1 MRQYIL
7 NALLLMAFPT
17 LMQAQVLKLYYRMDA
32 KIFQP
37 TEVKEISGIDSITLA
52 KDRNGRFNN
61 YFYAKG
67 VEGTATTY
75 GSFEEVGSMRVVSV
89 TDQRTI
95 WDALT
100 EAGNYTYFQRMIDD
114 YDKLQPAAEGQRS
127 MREILSGWNDG
138 EVYAANDAAWEVFFA
153 ENAKLP
159 EGHPW
164 HNATSYD
171 RLSDAQKMMLAAS
184 SNTPSYGES
193 EARTYAKGLFLR
205 NNALFSPTENV
216 IQIQESD
223 MPHTYSTTEKDY
235 WARFRTENGGK
246 GHILLGDFESP
257 MTTIITKEW
266 CQKNAVREGDFAI
279 ITGNKQSDLSKM
291 NNAKVVNELETDNG
305 AVNSVSRPI
314 VPLANMAEVIR
325 TNGRT
330 NIFSH
335 ILDRFSAP
343 FYDETL
349 TQAMRDEMSN
359 KGISW
364 EDSVFV
370 KRYFSTL
377 SCGHNE
383 LNSEPGPDNTLVP
396 YNPYKDESGTGYI
409 RTLKFDPAWNGY
421 YDEARPEE
429 DIAAMY
435 VPSDAA
441 MWRFFTEGIGKSL
454 IMTYTTPTEAY
465 ANTDSLFSAID
476 QIPVSIMQT
485 FVNTIMMR
493 SFRGSVPSKMTSV
506 LGEGMDQVFYPED
519 AEKIDTCLLASNG
532 AVYVMDEVYGPAD
545 YTAVIA
551 PAYINNTNKIIKWA
565 IYDGSTGSD
574 YMKTYFYTYLKAPQ
588 TNLTFFLPS
597 DEAMQYCYDPT
608 SFESTTKRL
617 IQFGYKNQA
626 FPITSKCINYDPATG
641 VIGRAITGQGAAIS
655 TGTGSETT
663 NRLKDILESHTIVH
677 NIDSGQ
683 DNIRGENE
691 YFLTKNGNAVK
702 VIRDAEGHIVQALGG
717 FQLENQ
723 RQNITSEHPGI
734 ETCNIT
740 KAFEGLKNGQTYI
753 LDAPLI
759 PTYRSVYSILT
770 NDEGYQGKTD
780 EEWYAEDPYAKFFQ
794 LCECDENIVYR
805 CGLVPLKDPKTG
817 QNTSTSERNSGIK
830 KFRIFG
836 DASSGLYG
844 LDKNVQ
850 FFNNYHYTVFVPTN
864 EAVQAAIDNGLP
876 TWEEIAADDSAMQV
890 VTDQLDS
897 LRAVLDAPDYVPT
910 AADSALYNTL
920 FPQAQKDSVML
931 QAKITYLTNF
941 IRYHFFDNT
950 VFLDKMAM
958 EEREF
963 VTSSYDNE
971 NGLFCK
977 AHVKRVK
984 EGGQSVLYVCDDA
997 RVLDANGNKTSTL
1010 IHNWIPTTGEP
1021 NVMARD
1027 IICSSTPV
1035 GVPMS
1040 TSSKKITLDASST
1053 AVIHSIGQTLNHTA
1067 LVGGRHDSQW
1077 ATMGAAKKYL
1087 KRFGVI
1093 RDTH

>member
-52 KDRNGRFNN
+52 KDRNGRLNN

-127 MREILSGWNDG
+127 MREMLSGWNDK

-184 SNTPSYGES
+184 SITPSYGES

-279 ITGNKQSDLSKM
+279 ITGNKQSDWSKM
-291 NNAKVVNELETDNG
+291 NNAEVVNELETDNG

-377 SCGHNE
+377 SYGHNE

-454 IMTYTTPTEAY
+454 IMTYTTPAEAY

-608 SFESTTKRL
+608 SFESTTTRL

-641 VIGRAITGQGAAIS
+641 TIGRAITGQGAAIS

-663 NRLKDILESHTIVH
+663 NRLKDIVESHIIY
-677 NIDSGQ
+677 NQ
-683 DNIRGENE
+683 DIHSRNE
-691 YFLTKNGNAVK
+691 YFETIGGNIVK
-702 VIRDAEGHIVQALGG
+702 VERDENGEIKKVFGG
-717 FQLENQ
+717 FQLENN
-723 RQNITSEHPGI
+723 RQGITSEAPGV
-734 ETCNIT
+734 EVCNVGL
-740 KAFEGLKNGQTYI
+740 AFENLKNGQTYAI
-753 LDAPLI
+753 DAPI
-759 PTYRSVYSILT
+759 TPTYRSLYSVLSY
-770 NDEGYQGKTD
+770 NGEKPYMSEQD
-780 EEWYAEDPYAKFFQ
+780 WYAKNPYARFFE
-794 LCECDENIVYR
+794 LCQTADWCITQ
-805 CGLVPLKDPKTG
+805 CGLVDANLASAT
-817 QNTSTSERNSGIK
+817 RK
-830 KFRIFG
+830 KMLQKYIIFAQ
-836 DASSGLYG
+836 DNG
-844 LDKNVQ
+844 LDYNAT
-850 FFNNYHYTVFVPTN
+850 FLHGNFTAYIPTN
-864 EAVQAAIDNGLP
+864 EAVEAAIAQGLP
-876 TWEEIAADDSAMQV
+876 TWSEIEEDCNKLSSSE
-890 VTDQLDS
+890 DS
-897 LRAVLDAPDYVPT
+897 LRVQEKILRLTDFVKGHFIYGQAVADKEPFEAQYVQPMIDRETGVAPKLRVQSLGQNDMIVT
-910 AADSALYNTL
+910 D
-920 FPQAQKDSVML
+920 
-931 QAKITYLTNF
+931 
-941 IRYHFFDNT
+941 
-950 VFLDKMAM
+950 
-958 EEREF
+958 REGH
-963 VTSSYDNE
+963 TR
-971 NGLFCK
+971 
-977 AHVKRVK
+977 HV
-984 EGGQSVLYVCDDA
+984 
-997 RVLDANGNKTSTL
+997 
-1010 IHNWIPTTGEP
+1010 TGER
-1021 NVMARD
+1021 NVLVRD
-1027 IICSSTPV
+1027 ITCSNSPV
-1035 GVPMS
+1035 GAPMS
-1040 TSSKKITLDASST
+1040 TSSKKTLLIRAQ
-1053 AVIHSIGQTLNHTA
+1053 AGVIHQIDGVLN
-1067 LVGGRHDSQW
+1067 
-1077 ATMGAAKKYL
+1077 
-1087 KRFGVI
+1087 F
-1093 RDTH
+1093 